1 MLNLKYH
8 YLLISLLPFIA
19 IHVSLFLS
27 FQNDLLI
34 ACNPYIEGCYSI
46 SKVARQPSSIYF
58 FKVLLLIS
66 SFLLYF
72 IWEKIFISNLYQ
84 THIFFGKLGSISL
97 IIYIL
102 ALGNDG
108 ILYEFMRRF
117 GVFIFYMT
125 TLYLQSIYTFTQT
138 KLLVLSAHR
147 MIFLKLLAF
156 LQIMVFVF
164 SLPFFLIIKN
174 DRHIENIIEWW
185 ISLTITIWFFINFIY
200 YKKNDR

>member
-1 MLNLKYH
+1 
-8 YLLISLLPFIA
+8 
-19 IHVSLFLS
+19 
-27 FQNDLLI
+27 
-34 ACNPYIEGCYSI
+34 
-46 SKVARQPSSIYF
+46 
-58 FKVLLLIS
+58 
-66 SFLLYF
+66 
-72 IWEKIFISNLYQ
+72 
-84 THIFFGKLGSISL
+84 
-97 IIYIL
+97 
-102 ALGNDG
+102 
-108 ILYEFMRRF
+108 MRRF

-138 KLLVLSAHR
+138 KLLALSAHR

-174 DRHIENIIEWW
+174 DRYIENIIEWW

>member
-108 ILYEFMRRF
+108 FIYEFMRRF

-174 DRHIENIIEWW
+174 DRYIENIIEWW